1 MQPGI
6 YRYRP
11 GFGGGETPAVYAL
24 LSLMGIV
31 FLADFFLR
39 GSLTLLLAWQVTIPW
54 LHSWML
60 WQPFTFPFV
69 HLTSFLYLL
78 TDGMVLYFFGGSLER
93 AWGSARFLFFFFA
106 TGIVPGVVLLALQ
119 PWIPISPLFYGM
131 VGSLVSM
138 VVAFAVM
145 NPYATVLLII
155 FPLQARWLGVLAV
168 AFELFGRT
176 ALYGGP
182 IPAVIAIA
190 VTVAFAYVFTS
201 GRLSLRSLLPRGGG
215 PSMRERLER
224 WQQRRRMREWQRR
237 VSRVKRPEDLFKDK
251 K

>member
-11 GFGGGETPAVYAL
+11 ASYGGETPAVYAL
-24 LSLMGIV
+24 LSFMGIA

-39 GSLTLLLAWQVTIPW
+39 GTVTLLLAWPVSLGWVHT
-54 LHSWML
+54 LML

-69 HLTSFLYLL
+69 HASNFIYLL
-78 TDGMVLYFFGGSLER
+78 TDAIVLYFFGGSLER
-93 AWGSARFLFFFFA
+93 AWGSGRFLFFFFA
-106 TGIVPGVVLLALQ
+106 TGIVPGIVIIAIS
-119 PWIPISPLFYGM
+119 PWIPVAAAFFGM
-131 VGSLVSM
+131 VGSLVSI
-138 VVAFAVM
+138 VVAFAAM
-145 NPYATVLLII
+145 NPYAVVLLII

-176 ALYGGP
+176 NLYGGP

-190 VTVAFAYVFTS
+190 VTVGFAYVFTT
-201 GRLSLRSLLPRGGG
+201 GRLTLRSFLPRGG
-215 PSMRERLER
+215 PSLRERLER

-237 VSRVKRPEDLFKDK
+237 VSRARPEDLFKDK

>member
-1 MQPGI
+1 MQPGV

-11 GFGGGETPAVYAL
+11 GSPGGETPAVYAL

-39 GSLTLLLAWQVTIPW
+39 GLLSLKLAWPVSI
-54 LHSWML
+54 SWFQTLML

-69 HLTSFLYLL
+69 HGENFVYLL
-78 TDGMVLYFFGGSLER
+78 TDGIVLYFFGGSLER
-93 AWGSARFLFFFFA
+93 AWGSGKFVFFFFA
-106 TGIVPGVVLLALQ
+106 TGIVPGIALMALS
-119 PWIPISPLFYGM
+119 PWIPASPFFYGM
-131 VGSLVSM
+131 VGSLVSI

-176 ALYGGP
+176 ARYGSP
-182 IPAVIAIA
+182 IQAVVAVA
-190 VTVAFAYVFTS
+190 VTVGFAYIFTT
-201 GRLSLRSLLPRGGG
+201 GRLSLRSFLPRGG

-237 VSRVKRPEDLFKDK
+237 VSRVNRPEDLFKDK

>member
-11 GFGGGETPAVYAL
+11 ASSGAETPAVYAL
-24 LSLMGIV
+24 LSLMGIA

-39 GSLTLLLAWQVTIPW
+39 GTVTLMLAWPVSLAWVHT
-54 LHSWML
+54 LMV

-69 HLTSFLYLL
+69 HASNFLYLL
-78 TDGMVLYFFGGSLER
+78 TDAMVLYFFGGSLER
-93 AWGSARFLFFFFA
+93 AWGSGRFLFFFFA
-106 TGIVPGVVLLALQ
+106 TGIVPGIVIMA
-119 PWIPISPLFYGM
+119 ISPLIPAAGFFFGM
-131 VGSLVSM
+131 VGSLVSI
-138 VVAFAVM
+138 VVAFAAM
-145 NPYATVLLII
+145 NPYAIVLLII

-190 VTVAFAYVFTS
+190 LTVGFAYVFTT
-201 GRLSLRSLLPRGGG
+201 GRLTLRSFLPRGG

-237 VSRVKRPEDLFKDK
+237 VSRARPDDLFKDK

>member
-31 FLADFFLR
+31 FLADFFL
-39 GSLTLLLAWQVTIPW
+39 GGKLTIILAWQVTVAW
-54 LHSWML
+54 LHSLML
-60 WQPFTFPFV
+60 WQPFTFPFA
-69 HLTSFLYLL
+69 HFSGFLYLL
-78 TDGMVLYFFGGSLER
+78 TDGMVLYFFGSSLER
-93 AWGSARFLFFFFA
+93 AWGSGRFVFFFFA
-106 TGIVPGVVLLALQ
+106 TGILPGVVLLALS
-119 PWIPISPLFYGM
+119 PWMGVSPFFYGM
-131 VGSLVSM
+131 VGSSVSV

-176 ALYGGP
+176 PLYGGP

-201 GRLSLRSLLPRGGG
+201 GRLSLGSLLPRGG

-237 VSRVKRPEDLFKDK
+237 VSRVNRPEDLFKDK

>member
-11 GFGGGETPAVYAL
+11 GSGGSDTPAVYAL
-24 LSLMGIV
+24 LSILGIV
-31 FLADFFLR
+31 FLVDFFLR
-39 GSLTLLLAWQVTIPW
+39 GSLTVMLAWQVSIPW
-54 LHSWML
+54 LHSLML

-69 HLTSFLYLL
+69 HAASFLYLL
-78 TDGMVLYFFGGSLER
+78 TDGMVLYFFGSSLER
-93 AWGSARFLFFFFA
+93 AWGSGRFVFFFFA
-106 TGIVPGVVLLALQ
+106 TGIVPGVVLMALS
-119 PWIPISPLFYGM
+119 PWIPASPYFYGM
-131 VGSLVSM
+131 VGSLVSI

-155 FPLQARWLGVLAV
+155 FPIQARWLGVLAV

-176 ALYGGP
+176 GLYGGP
-182 IPAVIAIA
+182 IPAVAAIA
-190 VTVAFAYVFTS
+190 VTVAFAYVFTT
-201 GRLSLRSLLPRGGG
+201 GRLSLRSLLPRGG

-237 VSRVKRPEDLFKDK
+237 VSRINRPEDLFKDK

>member
-11 GFGGGETPAVYAL
+11 GGGGGETPAVYAL
-24 LSLMGIV
+24 LSIMGIV
-31 FLADFFLR
+31 FLVDFFLR
-39 GSLTLLLAWQVTIPW
+39 GSLTLILAWPVSISW
-54 LHSWML
+54 LHTLML
-60 WQPFTFPFV
+60 WQPLTFPFV
-69 HLTSFLYLL
+69 HGANFLYLL
-78 TDGMVLYFFGGSLER
+78 TDGMVLYFFGSSLER
-93 AWGSARFLFFFFA
+93 AWGSGKFVFFFFA
-106 TGIVPGVVLLALQ
+106 TGIVPGAVLMALS
-119 PWIPISPLFYGM
+119 PWFPGGAFFGM
-131 VGSLVSM
+131 VGSLVSI
-138 VVAFAVM
+138 VVAFAAM

-176 ALYGGP
+176 GLYGGP
-182 IPAVIAIA
+182 IPAVVAIA
-190 VTVAFAYVFTS
+190 LTVAFAYVFTTN
-201 GRLSLRSLLPRGGG
+201 RFSLGTLLPRGG

-237 VSRVKRPEDLFKDK
+237 VSRINRPEDLFKDK

>member
-1 MQPGI
+1 MQPGP

-11 GFGGGETPAVYAL
+11 ASYGSETPAVYAL
-24 LSLMGIV
+24 LSIMGIV

-39 GSLTLLLAWQVTIPW
+39 GALTLVLAWPVSLSW
-54 LHSWML
+54 AHSMML

-69 HLTSFLYLL
+69 HGASFLYLL
-78 TDGMVLYFFGGSLER
+78 TDALVLYFFGSSLER
-93 AWGSARFLFFFFA
+93 AWGSGRFLFFFFA
-106 TGIVPGVVLLALQ
+106 TGIIPGLVLLAIS
-119 PWIPISPLFYGM
+119 PWIPVSPFFAGM
-131 VGSLVSM
+131 IGSLVSI
-138 VVAFAVM
+138 VVAFAAM
-145 NPYATVLLII
+145 NPYATVLLLI

-176 ALYGGP
+176 GSYGGP

-190 VTVAFAYVFTS
+190 VTVSFAYIFTTN
-201 GRLSLRSLLPRGGG
+201 RLSLRSLLPRGG

-237 VSRVKRPEDLFKDK
+237 VSRAERPEDLFKDK